1 MSERRNPDGSA
12 TRVVQCPTCAGESL
26 YHDSNPYRPFCSQ
39 RCRDIDLGSWAS
51 EDFRMQAQPEV
62 DTDSIKLPASE
73 Q

>member
-1 MSERRNPDGSA
+1 MSERCKPDASA
-12 TRVVQCPTCAGESL
+12 TRVVNCPTCAGASL

-51 EDFRMQAQPEV
+51 EDFRMQAQPEI
-62 DTDSIKLPASE
+62 DTDSIKLPSSE